1 MRFAPARAAS
11 AITARQGLKKRN
23 GGTDRMNDISE
34 LERRIL
40 YALERI
46 DIATAQ
52 LGDGAAAKVQEAPV
66 ANSIDIDV
74 LKAELEAERLAN
86 AQLTER
92 VRAIKEKQET
102 MVVALEK
109 KVARLTQQLEANG
122 TELQHQRQLNVD
134 LTAINRKLSEAAR
147 TGLIDAE
154 TLNQSME
161 TELAALRVAR
171 SAEMAEVEEI
181 MAELRPLIGEVA

>member
-1 MRFAPARAAS
+1 
-11 AITARQGLKKRN
+11 
-23 GGTDRMNDISE
+23 MNDISE

-46 DIATAQ
+46 DVATAQ
-52 LGDGAAAKVQEAPV
+52 IGGSV
-66 ANSIDIDV
+66 ADRPADPPASTAVDV
-74 LKAELEAERLAN
+74 DALKAELEAERLAN

-102 MVVALEK
+102 MVIALEK
-109 KVARLTQQLEANG
+109 KVARLTQQLDANG

-147 TGLIDAE
+147 TGLIDTE

-161 TELAALRVAR
+161 TELTALRVAR
-171 SAEMAEVEEI
+171 SAEMAEMEEI

>member
-1 MRFAPARAAS
+1 
-11 AITARQGLKKRN
+11 
-23 GGTDRMNDISE
+23 MNDISE

-52 LGDGAAAKVQEAPV
+52 LGDGAAAKVQEAPL